1 MNNNQIYSYA
11 NTQQAEQEKENK
23 LASLLTPENIQMAI
37 QLGSVG
43 VQLLKKA
50 APAGPWQA
58 LSPSASLAASSGFW
72 AETMWASASIIG
84 ENSQL
89 LGRHKKA
96 LVWHTACQTRAF
108 CYAVLGDVTPYT
120 PALPSRRNQKP
131 QRSWW
136 GRTCR
141 FRP

>member
-1 MNNNQIYSYA
+1 MKGQIIGTLTGGVLGVA
-11 NTQQAEQEKENK
+11 TGMVKGAKVG
-23 LASLLTPENIQMAI
+23 LAFGGP
-37 QLGSVG
+37 G
-43 VQLLKKA
+43 
-50 APAGPWQA
+50 GPWQA

-131 QRSWW
+131 QRFW
-136 GRTCR
+136 
-141 FRP
+141 